1 MNANDLAVC
10 LISNLRW
17 FTFSQNNSGGRFAVD
32 DKVDAYVIIQAP
44 DADTANQ
51 LAERIGIY
59 FNGVF
64 DGYDCEC
71 CGDRWSSLFSY
82 DDGTDTPQIYGQE
95 VPYSPDAVM
104 TSDRQGDIWDNW
116 SARGVKVYP
125 YSVISKM

>member
-10 LISNLRW
+10 LIPSNLTW
-17 FTFSQNNSGGRFAVD
+17 FTFSQNNSGGRFTVD

-59 FNGVF
+59 FNGV
-64 DGYDCEC
+64 DEGYDCER
-71 CGDRWSSLFSY
+71 CGDRWSSMYS
-82 DDGTDTPQIYGQE
+82 DDYGTDMPKIYGHE
-95 VPYSPDAVM
+95 VSYSPDAVM
-104 TSDRQGDIWDNW
+104 TSVYPGDTWIKM
-116 SARGVKVYP
+116 GVKVYP

>member
-10 LISNLRW
+10 LIPSNLKW
-17 FTFSQNNSGGRFAVD
+17 FTFNQNNSGGQFTED
-32 DKVDAYVIIQAP
+32 DKVAPYVIIQAP

-64 DGYDCEC
+64 DGYDCDC
-71 CGDRWSSLFSY
+71 CGDRWSSQYSD
-82 DDGTDTPQIYGQE
+82 DDGTDKPEIYGQE
-95 VPYSPDAVM
+95 VPYSPNAVT
-104 TSDRQGDIWDNW
+104 TSVRQGGDIWLGK
-116 SARGVKVYP
+116 GVKVYP

>member
-1 MNANDLAVC
+1 MNSNDLAVC
-10 LISNLRW
+10 LIPSKLTW
-17 FTFSQNNSGGRFAVD
+17 YTFSQNNSGGRFIVN

-64 DGYDCEC
+64 DGYDCQC
-71 CGDRWSSLFSY
+71 CGDRWSSMY
-82 DDGTDTPQIYGQE
+82 RDDYGTDKPEIYGRE
-95 VPYSPDAVM
+95 VPYSPDAVL
-104 TSDRQGDIWDNW
+104 TSDRQGDIWL
-116 SARGVKVYP
+116 AKGVKVYP

>member
-10 LISNLRW
+10 LIPSKLTW
-17 FTFSQNNSGGRFAVD
+17 YTFSQNNSGGRFIVD

-64 DGYDCEC
+64 DGYDCQC
-71 CGDRWSSLFSY
+71 CGDRWSSMYS
-82 DDGTDTPQIYGQE
+82 DDYGTDKPEIYGQD
-95 VPYSPDAVM
+95 VLYSPDVV
-104 TSDRQGDIWDNW
+104 TSSYILGGTWL
-116 SARGVKVYP
+116 AKGVKVYP